1 MSRILARRTALAFM
15 LAATAAIAA
24 AILAGGASSAVASR
38 GHHGHHG
45 NAGRHGHAHRSND
58 GRGNEGR
65 GRHGHPGDHGGFDVS
80 SRVWGTVEG
89 KTVNLYTLSNGN
101 GMTVSISN
109 YGGIVQSIDVP
120 DQHGRLANVALGFSN
135 LADYV
140 KNNVYP
146 QPPGGSGTT
155 YFGAIIGRYAN
166 RIANGQFTLNGTT
179 YHLPQNNGTNTLHG
193 GPGAYNTQVWQATP
207 STGAGGASLTLEYTD
222 PDGHNGFP
230 GTVQNT
236 VTYTLT
242 GANALRIDYKAS
254 TDKPTVINLTNHTY
268 FNLAGEGTGTVNNQI
283 LQINASSYTPVNESL
298 IPTGQIAPVAGTPLD
313 FTRPKPIGQDIN
325 DGFEQLVLAHG
336 FDHNWVLNR
345 SGPGLVLAARALDPG
360 SGRELSTYTTEPGVQ
375 FYSGNFLAGEL
386 VGTSGHTYR
395 QTDGFTLETQHYPD
409 SPNEPSF
416 PSTVLNPGQPFTSST
431 IYAFSIEHGHGHWH
445 GH

>member
-1 MSRILARRTALAFM
+1 VSHNFADRRRSLGLGSTALILAIALFCIG
-15 LAATAAIAA
+15 TISAA
-24 AILAGGASSAVASR
+24 AAS
-38 GHHGHHG
+38 GHGHRHG
-45 NAGRHGHAHRSND
+45 RSGHGAGVGPQEQGRGHAH
-58 GRGNEGR
+58 G
-65 GRHGHPGDHGGFDVS
+65 HGHDGGGFS
-80 SRVWGTVEG
+80 ITSQPWGTVEG
-89 KTVNLYTLSNGN
+89 HAVNLYTLANGH
-101 GMTVSISN
+101 GMKVNITN
-109 YGGIVQSIDVP
+109 YGGIVQAIYVP
-120 DQHGRLANVALGFSN
+120 SRTGQFANVALGFDN

-140 KNNVYP
+140 KNDEYP
-146 QPPGGSGTT
+146 QPSGGSGTT

-207 STGAGGASLTLEYTD
+207 ATGPEGAALRLTYTD

-230 GTVQNT
+230 GAVTNT

-242 GANALRIDYKAS
+242 GSNALRIDYEAT
-254 TDKPTVINLTNHTY
+254 TDKSTVINLTNHTY
-268 FNLAGEGTGTVNNQI
+268 FNLAGEGSGTVNNQI
-283 LQINASSYTPVNESL
+283 LWINANSYTPVNASL
-298 IPTGQIAPVAGTPLD
+298 IPTGQIAPVANTPLD

-325 DGFEQLVLAHG
+325 SGFEQLVLAHG

-345 SGPGLVLAARALDPG
+345 SGSGLSLAARAWDPA
-360 SGRELSTYTTEPGVQ
+360 SGRTLTTYTTEPGVQ

-386 VGTSGHTYR
+386 VGSSGRTYR

-416 PSTVLNPGQPFTSST
+416 PSTVLNPGEKLHST
-431 IYAFSIEHGHGHWH
+431 TVYAFSNGPH
-445 GH
+445 